1 MARRHIY
8 TGMYTRLHRRPAAM
22 AQNARQSPKDLRSLA
37 NLATQYVW
45 AAYNMMNGNYL
56 ALATV
61 IAVVLLSF
69 LIPDISQ
76 KIHATSE
83 LKNMKKVLNLMTNE
97 VSRAEV
103 ACLTAADEI
112 CYLHCSMHDGATETS
127 RNVKDLSVCTSHCIR
142 PTMSEPVQVERKI
155 GFFRRIFYPNR
166 NTSHKEIAIMSYV
179 YTNSFDAQKTINLSD
194 GYDVLPSRSAAV
206 LEDKL

>member
-112 CYLHCSMHDGATETS
+112 CYLHCSMHDGATETVS
-127 RNVKDLSVCTSHCIR
+127 ISPETLKTCQSAPATASDPPCPSPYKSKGRLVSSEEYST
-142 PTMSEPVQVERKI
+142 PTETHPTKKSPSCPTYTRTHSTLK
-155 GFFRRIFYPNR
+155 RR
-166 NTSHKEIAIMSYV
+166 
-179 YTNSFDAQKTINLSD
+179 
-194 GYDVLPSRSAAV
+194 
-206 LEDKL
+206 